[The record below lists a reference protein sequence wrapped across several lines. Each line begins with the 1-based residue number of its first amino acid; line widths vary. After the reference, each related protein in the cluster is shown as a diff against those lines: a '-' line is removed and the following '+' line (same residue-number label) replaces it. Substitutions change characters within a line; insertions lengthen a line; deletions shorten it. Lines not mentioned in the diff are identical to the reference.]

1 VITMK
6 ALVQDTY
13 GDPGVLRIDDI
24 DLPTVG
30 VGDVLVRVHAAGID
44 AGVWHLMTG
53 MPYLTRMGF
62 GLTRPRHRVRGR
74 DFSGVVEAVGND
86 VTDLAPGDEVYGTS
100 VTGAF
105 ADYVAVPA
113 ERVVR
118 KPANVTFAQAAAVPV
133 SACTA
138 LRALRDNGRLTA
150 GQKVLVL
157 GASGGVGSYAV
168 QIAKALGAEVA
179 GVCSTAKLDFVR
191 SLGADHVVD
200 YSTTDPVDGSETY
213 DLIVDTGGNRPVQD
227 LRKALTAGGTLALVG
242 GEGGGNWTGGFG
254 RQLRAPLLSPFVG
267 QRLTA
272 VMSSERASD
281 LEELSRLMESGALVP
296 PVDRTFALD
305 EGADAIRYYMSGA
318 VRGKA
323 VITMVPA

>member
-1 VITMK
+1 MK

-13 GDPGVLRIDDI
+13 GDPDVLRIDEI

-53 MPYLTRMGF
+53 MPYLTRLGF
-62 GLTRPRHRVRGR
+62 GLTRPKHAVRGR
-74 DFSGVVEAVGND
+74 DVAGVVEAVGNE
-86 VTDLAPGDEVYGTS
+86 VTGLAPGDEVFGTS

-105 ADYVAVPA
+105 AEFVAVPA

-168 QIAKALGAEVA
+168 QIAKSLGAEVT

-200 YSTTDPVDGSETY
+200 YTTTDPVDGSTTY
-213 DLIVDTGGNRPVQD
+213 DLIVDTGGNRPVAD
-227 LRKALTAGGTLALVG
+227 LRKALTPSGSLALVG
-242 GEGGGNWTGGFG
+242 GEGGGRWTGGFG
-254 RQLRAPLLSPFVG
+254 RQLRAPLVSPFVG

-281 LEELSRLMESGALVP
+281 LEELARLMESGALVP
-296 PVDRTFALD
+296 PVDRTFTLD
-305 EGADAIRYYMSGA
+305 DGADAIRYYMSGA
-318 VRGKA
+318 VHGKA
-323 VITMVPA
+323 VIEVVPA

>member
-1 VITMK
+1 MK

-13 GDPGVLRIDDI
+13 GDPDVLRIDDI

-53 MPYLTRMGF
+53 MPYLTRLGF
-62 GLTRPRHRVRGR
+62 GLRRPRHRVRGR
-74 DFSGVVEAVGND
+74 DFAGVVEAVGNE
-86 VTDLAPGDEVYGTS
+86 VTDLAPGDEVFGTS

-113 ERVVR
+113 NRVVR
-118 KPANVTFAQAAAVPV
+118 KPANVTFAQAATVPV

-168 QIAKALGAEVA
+168 QIAKSMGAEVT
-179 GVCSTAKLDFVR
+179 GVCSTGKLDFVR
-191 SLGADHVVD
+191 SIGADHVVD
-200 YSTTDPVDGSETY
+200 YTTTDPVDGTATY
-213 DLIVDTGGNRPVQD
+213 DLIVDTGGNRPVTE
-227 LRKALTAGGTLALVG
+227 LRKALTPDGTLALVG
-242 GEGGGNWTGGFG
+242 GEGGGRWTGGFG

-281 LEELSRLMESGALVP
+281 LQELSRLMETGALVP
-296 PVDRTFALD
+296 AVDSTFPLD
-305 EGADAIRYYMSGA
+305 DGAAAIRHYMSGA
-318 VRGKA
+318 VRGKT
-323 VITMVPA
+323 VIELVPA

>member
-1 VITMK
+1 MK

-13 GDPGVLRIDDI
+13 GDPDVLRIDDV
-24 DLPTVG
+24 DLPAVG

-53 MPYLTRMGF
+53 MPYLTRLGF
-62 GLTRPRHRVRGR
+62 GLSRPRHRVRGR
-74 DFSGVVEAVGND
+74 DFAGVVEAVGNE
-86 VTDLAPGDEVYGTS
+86 VTDFSAGDEVFGTS

-105 ADYVAVPA
+105 ADYVAVA
-113 ERVVR
+113 ASRVVR
-118 KPANVTFAQAAAVPV
+118 KPANVTFAQAATVPV
-133 SACTA
+133 SGCTA

-168 QIAKALGAEVA
+168 QIAKALGAEVT

-191 SLGADHVVD
+191 SIGADHVVD
-200 YSTTDPVDGSETY
+200 YTSTDPVDGSATY
-213 DLIVDTGGNRPVQD
+213 DLIVDTGGNRPVSE
-227 LRKALTAGGTLALVG
+227 LRKALTPDGTLALVG
-242 GEGGGNWTGGFG
+242 GEGGGRWTGGFG

-281 LEELSRLMESGALVP
+281 LEELSQLMETGALVP
-296 PVDRTFALD
+296 AVDSTFPLAD
-305 EGADAIRYYMSGA
+305 GADAIRHYMSGA

-323 VITMVPA
+323 VIELLPA

>member
-1 VITMK
+1 MK
-6 ALVQDTY
+6 AIVQDTY
-13 GDPGVLRIDDI
+13 GDADVLRFDDL

-53 MPYLTRMGF
+53 LPYLTRLGF

-74 DFSGVVEAVGND
+74 DFAGVVEAVGND
-86 VTDLAPGDEVYGTS
+86 VTDLAPGDAVFGTS
-100 VTGAF
+100 VAGAF
-105 ADYVAVPA
+105 TEYVAVPA
-113 ERVVR
+113 DRVVR
-118 KPANVTFAQAAAVPV
+118 KPANVSFAQAAVVPV

-138 LRALRDNGRLTA
+138 LRALRDNGRLTS

-168 QIAKALGAEVA
+168 QIAKALGAEVT
-179 GVCSTAKLDFVR
+179 GVCSTAKLDYVR

-200 YSTTDPVDGSETY
+200 YTATDPVDGTQTY
-213 DLIVDTGGNRPVQD
+213 DLIVDTGGNRPVRA
-227 LRKALTAGGTLALVG
+227 LRRGLAKGGTLSLVG
-242 GEGGGNWTGGFG
+242 GEGGGRWTGGFG

-296 PVDRTFALD
+296 PVDRSFALD
-305 EGADAIRYYMSGA
+305 DTADAVRYYMSGA

-323 VITMVPA
+323 VVQVVSD

>member
-1 VITMK
+1 MK
-6 ALVQDTY
+6 AIVQDTY
-13 GDPGVLRIDDI
+13 GDPDVLRIDDI

-53 MPYLTRMGF
+53 MPYLTRLGF
-62 GLTRPRHRVRGR
+62 GLTRPKHAVRGR
-74 DFSGVVEAVGND
+74 DVAGVVEAVGNE
-86 VTDLAPGDEVYGTS
+86 VTGLAPGDEVFGTS

-105 ADYVAVPA
+105 AEFVAVPA

-168 QIAKALGAEVA
+168 QIAKSLGAEVT

-200 YSTTDPVDGSETY
+200 YTTTDPVDGSTTY
-213 DLIVDTGGNRPVQD
+213 DLIVDTGGNRPVAD
-227 LRKALTAGGTLALVG
+227 LRKALTPSGSLALVG
-242 GEGGGNWTGGFG
+242 GEGGGRWTGGFG
-254 RQLRAPLLSPFVG
+254 RQLRAPLVSPFVG

-272 VMSSERASD
+272 VMSSERVSD
-281 LEELSRLMESGALVP
+281 LEELSRLMATGELVP
-296 PVDRTFALD
+296 PVDRAFPLD
-305 EGADAIRYYMSGA
+305 DAAAAVRYYMSGA

-323 VITMVPA
+323 VVQVVSD

>member
-1 VITMK
+1 MK

-13 GDPGVLRIDDI
+13 GDADVLRFDDI
-24 DLPTVG
+24 DVPTVG
-30 VGDVLVRVHAAGID
+30 AGDVLVRVHAAGVD

-53 MPYLTRMGF
+53 LPYLTRLGF

-74 DFSGVVEAVGND
+74 DVAGVVEAVGEN
-86 VTDLAPGDEVYGTS
+86 VTDLAPGDAVFGTS

-105 ADYVAVPA
+105 AEYVAVPA
-113 ERVVR
+113 DRVVR
-118 KPANVTFAQAAAVPV
+118 KPANVSFAQAAVVPV

-138 LRALRDNGRLTA
+138 LRALRDNGRLAA
-150 GQKVLVL
+150 GQRVLVL

-168 QIAKALGAEVA
+168 QIAKALGAEVT
-179 GVCSTAKLDFVR
+179 GVCSTAKLDYVR
-191 SLGADHVVD
+191 SLGADHVLD
-200 YSTTDPVDGSETY
+200 YTSADPVDGTTTY
-213 DLIVDTGGNRPVQD
+213 DLIVDTGGNRPVRA
-227 LRKALTAGGTLALVG
+227 LRRGLAENGTLALVG
-242 GEGGGNWTGGFG
+242 GEGGGRWTGGFG

-272 VMSSERASD
+272 VMSSERVSD

-296 PVDRTFALD
+296 PVDRAFALD
-305 EGADAIRYYMSGA
+305 EAADAVRYYLSGA

-323 VITMVPA
+323 VVRVISD

>member
-1 VITMK
+1 MK
-6 ALVQDTY
+6 AIVQDTY
-13 GDPGVLRIDDI
+13 GDADVLRLDDI
-24 DLPTVG
+24 DMPTVG
-30 VGDVLVRVHAAGID
+30 AGDVLVRVHAAGVD

-53 MPYLTRMGF
+53 LPYLTRLGF

-74 DFSGVVEAVGND
+74 DVAGVVEAVGEN
-86 VTDLAPGDEVYGTS
+86 VTDLAPGDAVFGTS

-105 ADYVAVPA
+105 AEYVAVPA
-113 ERVVR
+113 NRVVR
-118 KPANVTFAQAAAVPV
+118 KPAGVSFAQAAVVPV

-150 GQKVLVL
+150 GQRVLVL

-168 QIAKALGAEVA
+168 QIAKALGAEVT
-179 GVCSTAKLDFVR
+179 GVCSTAKLEYVR
-191 SLGADHVVD
+191 SLGADHVLD
-200 YSTTDPVDGSETY
+200 YTSADPVDGTATY
-213 DLIVDTGGNRPVQD
+213 DLIVDTGGNRPVRA
-227 LRKALTAGGTLALVG
+227 LRRGLAENGTLALVG
-242 GEGGGNWTGGFG
+242 GEGGGRWTGGFG

-272 VMSSERASD
+272 VMSSERVSD

-296 PVDRTFALD
+296 PVDRAFALD
-305 EGADAIRYYMSGA
+305 EAADAVRYYLSGA

-323 VITMVPA
+323 VVRVISD